1 MKPNPKP
8 ISKWLSYIP
17 AMAVIVAFSGICL
30 AFLYGGGQCQQPNP
44 PSFVR
49 PILSY
54 VCPATPTFL
63 PVPST
68 TPDLCL
74 QPGDDWK
81 CNCISSTN
89 WQPYS
94 EPSESL
100 VRNDCWD
107 LDKWGI
113 AAEQGNLLIVAEN
126 NRGSTIQDQ
135 YTRRGILTPLS
146 PSTTIS
152 LDVVITILSTN
163 YVDQL
168 SNLTIAIIP
177 SNPIDP
183 MSGVSLIYQRE
194 STDYPIF
201 MKLNERGTSQDYLPL
216 SYSPNQKHHL
226 MIETSAVSVSI
237 YVDGSLVVGP
247 EPLPLNPAL
256 WIGYLLPRSG
266 EINATISSLN
276 MVTK

>member
-1 MKPNPKP
+1 
-8 ISKWLSYIP
+8 
-17 AMAVIVAFSGICL
+17 
-30 AFLYGGGQCQQPNP
+30 
-44 PSFVR
+44 
-49 PILSY
+49 
-54 VCPATPTFL
+54 
-63 PVPST
+63 
-68 TPDLCL
+68 
-74 QPGDDWK
+74 
-81 CNCISSTN
+81 
-89 WQPYS
+89 
-94 EPSESL
+94 L